1 MSRNIIWDAQ
11 LRITGVN
18 GTSATIE
25 LKGDRMT
32 TIREL
37 EALFAKGI
45 TMAKLVQTESLPEA
59 ATGQWQP
66 KVVG

>member
-1 MSRNIIWDAQ
+1 
-11 LRITGVN
+11 
-18 GTSATIE
+18 
-25 LKGDRMT
+25 MT